1 MRNLKYNDAINE
13 ALIQVMG
20 RFKNTVC
27 YGLGVPDPKNVFST
41 TKKLLNLFGP
51 DRVFDTPTSENALTG
66 IAAGIAA
73 KKIKVIFSH
82 QRVDFSLLSIDQ
94 LVNTLAKWFF
104 MFGGKVSLPI
114 TIRMIIGRGWGQGPT
129 HSQSFQSIFG
139 RIPGLK
145 VVMPS
150 NAYDAKGMLISSI
163 LDPNPVIFIEH
174 RWLHSTIDNVPK
186 KFYTCNISNP
196 KKIQNGKDITIVASS
211 YSTHELKSMKN
222 IFDLNNISV
231 DLIDLRV
238 INPLNISLVIK
249 SIKKTG
255 RLLAIDTCHKKCS
268 ISSDIISQIC
278 QSHMHFLKE
287 NPQLLALPDIP
298 TPTSVSLIKNYY
310 PSRKKIFLTICKML
324 KKKKII
330 IPEKYF
336 FIKEY
341 DRPDIFQGPF

>member
-1 MRNLKYNDAINE
+1 MRQLKYNEAINE
-13 ALIQVMG
+13 ALVQVMG

-41 TKKLLNLFGP
+41 TKKLLDLFGS

-73 KKIKVIFSH
+73 KNIKVIFSH

-174 RWLHSTIDNVPK
+174 RWLHSTIDNVPS
-186 KFYTCNISNP
+186 KFYTCDLLNP
-196 KKIQNGKDITIVASS
+196 KTIQK
-211 YSTHELKSMKN
+211 
-222 IFDLNNISV
+222 
-231 DLIDLRV
+231 
-238 INPLNISLVIK
+238 
-249 SIKKTG
+249 
-255 RLLAIDTCHKKCS
+255 
-268 ISSDIISQIC
+268 
-278 QSHMHFLKE
+278 
-287 NPQLLALPDIP
+287 
-298 TPTSVSLIKNYY
+298 
-310 PSRKKIFLTICKML
+310 
-324 KKKKII
+324 
-330 IPEKYF
+330 
-336 FIKEY
+336 
-341 DRPDIFQGPF
+341 